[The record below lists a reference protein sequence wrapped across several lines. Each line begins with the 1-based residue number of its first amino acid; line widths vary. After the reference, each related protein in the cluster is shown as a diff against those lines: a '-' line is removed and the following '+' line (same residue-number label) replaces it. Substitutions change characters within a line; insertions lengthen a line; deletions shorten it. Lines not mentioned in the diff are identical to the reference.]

1 MEAAAAE
8 EAAAAAGGSL
18 RSVQKDEAHAERS
31 DQTTSLLHT
40 WPEYLSMGGF
50 WGEAHNLKDL
60 LEDGYRIMDAI
71 HITCACRSAQDA
83 FHCVQSLANK
93 FKTFGS
99 PPPQHSQHK
108 HLHHRDVNYIT
119 PVMSKHGFVVFDQQ

>member
-8 EAAAAAGGSL
+8 EAAAAGGSL

-83 FHCVQSLANK
+83 FHCVQNLANK

-99 PPPQHSQHK
+99 PSPTFSAQALAPQRRQ
-108 HLHHRDVNYIT
+108 LHHSSHVKAWFCC
-119 PVMSKHGFVVFDQQ
+119 V